1 MQWHFGQ
8 REPATTPT
16 PEPHEYSLSRYYCG
30 AQDITSTG
38 SKHRRRNR
46 NPAWLLAPRT
56 APHLGDEEGNLAKA
70 GIFARNQEG
79 KCSPTS
85 RDVLVVLFSLHR
97 ALGRGREKIAEGA
110 GQCFRQM
117 DEFAVG
123 DPSCS
128 AFNFGD
134 GIAPDIPTDALAL
147 GC

>member
-1 MQWHFGQ
+1 MNT
-8 REPATTPT
+8 RSRATTAARRT
-16 PEPHEYSLSRYYCG
+16 SQAQG
-30 AQDITSTG
+30 AIIAAETT
-38 SKHRRRNR
+38 
-46 NPAWLLAPRT
+46 APRT

-110 GQCFRQM
+110 GQCFCQM
-117 DEFAVG
+117 DEFAVS

-128 AFNFGD
+128 TFNFRY

-147 GC
+147 GR

>member
-1 MQWHFGQ
+1 MSFSLPLTVRLKRYGESFFCAWHRSADFRGASERWHFCQ
-8 REPATTPT
+8 RPATTPT
-16 PEPHEYSLSRYYCG
+16 PEPHEYWLSRYYCG

-85 RDVLVVLFSLHR
+85 RDVLVVLFSLRR
-97 ALGRGREKIAEGA
+97 ALGCGRE
-110 GQCFRQM
+110 
-117 DEFAVG
+117 
-123 DPSCS
+123 
-128 AFNFGD
+128 
-134 GIAPDIPTDALAL
+134 
-147 GC
+147 